1 MTTTFTA
8 IADPV
13 RRNILGVLLQGE
25 HTVGALVDR
34 LELAQPSVS
43 KHLGTLRAAG
53 LVRTRIDGPRRFYS
67 LEPAPLAEVEDW
79 LASYRAFWE
88 RRLDALE
95 EHLKQ
100 QHPTTGKGA

>member
-88 RRLDALE
+88 SGFDRMDQRLRDD
-95 EHLKQ
+95 
-100 QHPTTGKGA
+100 G